1 MPRSRPLI
9 SYWMLEAVNIG
20 RSQPWR
26 LRLSSRRSIRRLL
39 LFNCWRILAFT
50 RNPFPAEVREK
61 LLLFRHRR
69 KAWGFRVFHFFSGQ
83 SPRAFAGARYSGLPR
98 RGSENKAAPASLG

>member
-69 KAWGFRVFHFFSGQ
+69 KAWGFRVFHFFWINRPGRSLVQGL
-83 SPRAFAGARYSGLPR
+83 ARSDAPNASGL
-98 RGSENKAAPASLG
+98 AASDGQ